1 VDSVNVMKIM
11 RKKASLK
18 RMSKEENCFVDA
30 SPQKLLSFM
39 WKLTAEL
46 WSLQES
52 ENVKRRLQRNITN
65 LIKQ

>member
-1 VDSVNVMKIM
+1 
-11 RKKASLK
+11 
-18 RMSKEENCFVDA
+18 MSKEENCFVDA